1 MGRIDKTQAVILAGG
16 LGTRLRP
23 YTFLL
28 PKPMLPVG
36 SKPIIE
42 HILGWLRENDVSE
55 AIISTGY
62 LGRMIEEYL
71 RDGKQVGVRVIY
83 ASANRP
89 MGIAGQ
95 LKEAESLIKGRFV
108 CVYGDAILRFD
119 LKGLL
124 EFHAKKRATAT
135 MALMRYSTSLKY
147 GFMETDSGGRLR
159 EWKEKPAISGYI
171 NVGCYA
177 MEKRFLKYIPRG
189 TMFGMKE
196 AFEAAKKAGE
206 ALYGYRTRGEF
217 LDIGDRRSYRQA
229 NEAFMEK
236 LGKLP

>member
-1 MGRIDKTQAVILAGG
+1 M
-16 LGTRLRP
+16 GTRLRP

-36 SKPIIE
+36 PKPILE
-42 HILGWLRENDVSE
+42 HIIDWLRDAGIGE
-55 AIISTGY
+55 AIVSTGY

-71 RDGKQVGVRVIY
+71 KDGKQIGVKISY
-83 ASANRP
+83 ARANRP

-95 LKEAESLIKGRFV
+95 LKEAESMIRGRFV
-108 CVYGDAILRFD
+108 CLYGDAILKFD
-119 LKGLL
+119 LKGLF
-124 EFHAKKRATAT
+124 EFHARKKATAT

-147 GFMETDSGGRLR
+147 GFMETDSEGRLR
-159 EWKEKPAISGYI
+159 RWKEKPSISGYI
-171 NVGCYA
+171 NVGCYT

-206 ALYGYRTRGEF
+206 PMYGYRTRGEF
-217 LDIGDRRSYRQA
+217 IDIGDRRSYREA
-229 NEAFMEK
+229 NEVFMRR
-236 LGKLP
+236 LGKLL